1 MVKTESRRDDP
12 QTLVQS
18 VEIGLLDLGVG
29 LRVQGSGFINR
40 PWDFVWGLG
49 FVVQGFVFRVSAFGF
64 KR

>member
-1 MVKTESRRDDP
+1 MGNTGSRRDDP

-29 LRVQGSGFINR
+29 LRVQGLGFINR
-40 PWDFVWGLG
+40 PWDFLWGLG
-49 FVVQGFVFRVSAFGF
+49 FVVQGFVFRESAFWF